1 MIYTFFAVTTAF
13 FVPVA
18 VKFGA
23 PMKYFKTVSIG
34 GES

>member
-1 MIYTFFAVTTAF
+1 MIYTFLAVTAVF

-18 VKFGA
+18 VKSGV
-23 PMKYFKTVSIG
+23 PMKYFETVSIG